1 MTLRISQSI
10 LKALIFVRLEFLDD
24 LEDMNDTR
32 PTTKRERAVFRWSSG
47 SAGSTRS
54 TVQKG
59 IYFGLLTSPN
69 ITRAGI
75 VCAHGSLI
83 LA

>member
-10 LKALIFVRLEFLDD
+10 PKALLVRLESLD
-24 LEDMNDTR
+24 LGDMNDTR

-47 SAGSTRS
+47 NAGSTRS